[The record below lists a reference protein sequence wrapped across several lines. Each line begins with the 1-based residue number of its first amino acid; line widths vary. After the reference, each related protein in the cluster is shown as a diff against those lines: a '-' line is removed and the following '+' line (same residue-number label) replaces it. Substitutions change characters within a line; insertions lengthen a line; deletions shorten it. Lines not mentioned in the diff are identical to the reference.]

1 MGIFCKTI
9 YKQIIF
15 FLECTKHSIVVVT
28 VYSTVADESIKV
40 VLDETEVKAV
50 LT

>member
-1 MGIFCKTI
+1 MYIFFKTR

-28 VYSTVADESIKV
+28 VYSIVADESVKV
-40 VLDETEVKAV
+40 ALDETEVKAV